1 MMNLGSCTI
10 DNIDIGTLGMFIL
23 RGGDYDFLSFP
34 DRKTP
39 PSNNWPE
46 LNGLDVDLT
55 EVYFKE
61 KKVTVRFYIAGDTG
75 TEFEYNLNTFYTLIS
90 APGYKQL
97 YSREFGK
104 TFSLRFVSCPG
115 YEHAGGLYKKGR
127 KRGEVSV
134 EFSMDNPLQIFTGS
148 TNLIPRNGR
157 GSRTYV
163 RINNIDLSDFGII
176 VNQCYNSVL
185 KLPAVKKPLVR
196 SLERKTGLTYFAPSQ
211 SVFDV
216 KTITI
221 DCTMTAA
228 SREDF
233 YYNYEALFNNLSIK
247 NAVRVTNFT
256 GDDLCYYNSMSG
268 FEKLA
273 SFGRRVLVKF
283 SLNLICINPVPATYI
298 LATEDYNPMKP
309 ENMEA
314 LIPISQT

>member
-1 MMNLGSCTI
+1 MNLGSCKI

-39 PSNNWPE
+39 PSNNWHE
-46 LNGLDVDLT
+46 LNGLDVDLS

-61 KKVTVRFYIAGDTG
+61 KKVTVRFYIAADTG
-75 TEFEYNLNTFYTLIS
+75 TQFEYNLNTFYSLVS
-90 APGYKQL
+90 SPGYKQL

-104 TFSLRFVSCPG
+104 TFSLRFVSCPS

-148 TNLIPRNGR
+148 KNLIPSNGR

-185 KLPAVKKPLVR
+185 KLPSVKKPLVR
-196 SLERKTGLTYFAPSQ
+196 SLERKTGLTAFTPSQ

-283 SLNLICINPVPATYI
+283 SINLVCLNPGLITYV
-298 LATEDYNPMKP
+298 LGAEDSSALLTEDNEYI
-309 ENMEA
+309 E
-314 LIPISQT
+314 ITR